1 MLTPPAPPP
10 PSSFRGQVHAVNVTD
25 LVIEGEGG
33 IDGNGS
39 CFWLANLARGH
50 HGRLNHTRPRLLVV
64 EGSQRVSLQ
73 GFSTFN
79 SAYWNLVLFQTDDV
93 HVKGVVVRNPS
104 GGVGPCPQTDGKPC
118 FGPNADGIDLVSV
131 RRALVEE
138 MDITAGD
145 DCVCIKSGENDR
157 GRAVGRPTRAVLVRK
172 MKLNSCSCPHVWRGL
187 GDGCGGM
194 KVGTEMS
201 GGVRPPRHCF

>member
-1 MLTPPAPPP
+1 M
-10 PSSFRGQVHAVNVTD
+10 NVTD
-25 LVIEGEGG
+25 LVIEGDGG

-39 CFWLANLARGH
+39 CFWDANHAEGH
-50 HGRLNHTRPRLLVV
+50 HGKLNHTRPRNVVV
-64 EGSQRVSLQ
+64 EGSKRVSLQ
-73 GFSTFN
+73 GITTSN

-104 GGVGPCPQTDGKPC
+104 GGVGPCPQPDGQPC

-145 DCVCIKSGENDR
+145 DCVCIKSGENGP
-157 GRAVGRPTRAVLVRK
+157 GRAVARPTESILIRNMR
-172 MKLNSCSCPHVWRGL
+172 LNSCSCPHIFHGI
-187 GDGCGGM
+187 
-194 KVGTEMS
+194 
-201 GGVRPPRHCF
+201 